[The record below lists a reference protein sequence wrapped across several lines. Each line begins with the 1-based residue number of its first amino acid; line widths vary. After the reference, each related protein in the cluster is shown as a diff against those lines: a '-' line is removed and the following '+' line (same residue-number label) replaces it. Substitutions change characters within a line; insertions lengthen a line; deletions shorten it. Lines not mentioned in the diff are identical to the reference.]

1 MPASQVR
8 ILLQWGG
15 DTNKAFHG
23 WIRAAAMIVPILKL
37 PDEGR
42 KAQGK
47 NSCETHT
54 SHPLV
59 NYLPLGLGR
68 KLDKLLCPVLRLY
81 LLKKVVFLH
90 MT

>member
-8 ILLQWGG
+8 ILLRWGGEG

-23 WIRAAAMIVPILKL
+23 WIRAAAMIVPILKF
-37 PDEGR
+37 PEEGGNDR
-42 KAQGK
+42 GK

-59 NYLPLGLGR
+59 NYLP
-68 KLDKLLCPVLRLY
+68 
-81 LLKKVVFLH
+81 
-90 MT
+90 